1 MMVGLKIGDIA
12 STGHFNGESDDE
24 ASHVWGIY
32 PISKFQDKPLNN
44 FFKTN

>member
-32 PISKFQDKPLNN
+32 SQTTNSCLTHAWV
-44 FFKTN
+44 KTC